1 MAGIAMWEKM
11 EAVSQ
16 LPTMPKFQNEG
27 DGDDDDDDDDD
38 GDKSIVYTNSKKLT
52 NVATRRG
59 GLLSFSKRKT
69 S

>member
-1 MAGIAMWEKM
+1 MGTGGGCGRDRCHR
-11 EAVSQ
+11 
-16 LPTMPKFQNEG
+16 PRRHYRG

-52 NVATRRG
+52 NVATRRRS
-59 GLLSFSKRKT
+59 LLSFSKRKT